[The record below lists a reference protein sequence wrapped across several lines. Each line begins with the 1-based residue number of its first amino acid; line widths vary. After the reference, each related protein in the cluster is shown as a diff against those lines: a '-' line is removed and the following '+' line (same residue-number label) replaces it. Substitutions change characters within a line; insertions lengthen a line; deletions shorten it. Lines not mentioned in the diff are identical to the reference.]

1 MLRPDRQSAILKSLN
16 DRALDGGGVCRIADL
31 AASLGV
37 SGETVRRDI
46 KLMAGEGLVRKV
58 HGGVGLSDQAREP
71 AFRQRLR
78 DNSQAKK
85 TIAEYAARE
94 VHDGDSIMLDTGSTT
109 AYVAEALIGHR
120 ELTVITNSVDIAN
133 TLATRNG
140 NRVFMAG
147 GELRADDGAVLGGG
161 AVAFIGQFRAHMA
174 FLSVGAIDAEDGLM
188 DYHMSEAE
196 FSRSVIA
203 RAERTI
209 IVADRSKFG
218 LRALVRIAGF
228 DAIDTLITDSEP
240 SPAFARQ
247 LQRDD
252 VRVIVAA
259 RQA

>member
-1 MLRPDRQSAILKSLN
+1 MLRPDRQSAILKSLH
-16 DRALDGGGVCRIADL
+16 DRGLHGGGVCRIAEL
-31 AASLGV
+31 AATLGV

-46 KLMAGEGLVRKV
+46 KLMAREGLVRKV
-58 HGGVGLSDQAREP
+58 HGAVGLPDQAREP

-78 DNSQAKK
+78 ENAQAKK
-85 TIAEYAARE
+85 AIAEYAARE

-109 AYVAEALIGHR
+109 TYVAEALHSHR
-120 ELTVITNSVDIAN
+120 DLTVITNSIHIAN

-140 NRVFMAG
+140 NRLFMAG

-161 AVAFIGQFRAHMA
+161 AVSFIGQFRAHMA
-174 FLSVGAIDAEDGLM
+174 FLSVGAIDIEDGLM

-196 FSRSVIA
+196 YSRMVIE

-209 IVADRSKFG
+209 VVADRSKLG

-240 SPAFARQ
+240 FPAFARQ
-247 LQRDD
+247 LQRDE

-259 RQA
+259 GKP

>member
-1 MLRPDRQSAILKSLN
+1 MLGPDRQTAILKSLN
-16 DRALDGGGVCRIADL
+16 ERALDGGGICRVAEL
-31 AASLGV
+31 SALLGV

-46 KLMAGEGLVRKV
+46 KLMARDGLVRKV
-58 HGGVGLSDQAREP
+58 HGGVGLPDSAREP

-78 DNSQAKK
+78 ENAQAKVA
-85 TIAEYAARE
+85 IARYAARE

-109 AYVAEALIGHR
+109 AYVAEALLGHR
-120 ELTVITNSVDIAN
+120 NLTVITNSVDIAN
-133 TLATRNG
+133 TLATHNG

-161 AVAFIGQFRAHMA
+161 AVAFIGQFRAQTA
-174 FLSVGAIDAEDGLM
+174 FLSVGAIDIEDGLM

-196 FSRSVIA
+196 FSRSVIE
-203 RAERTI
+203 RADRTI
-209 IVADRSKFG
+209 IVADRSKLG

-240 SPAFARQ
+240 FPAFAKR

-259 RQA
+259 KRS

>member
-16 DRALDGGGVCRIADL
+16 DRVLDGGGVCRVGDL
-31 AASLGV
+31 AVSLGV

-46 KLMAGEGLVRKV
+46 KLMVREGLVRKV
-58 HGGVGLSDQAREP
+58 HGGVALLDRAREP

-78 DNSQAKK
+78 ENSQAKK
-85 TIAEYAARE
+85 AIAEYAARE

-109 AYVAEALIGHR
+109 AYVAEALLGHR
-120 ELTVITNSVDIAN
+120 DLTVMTNSVDIAN

-147 GELRADDGAVLGGG
+147 GELRADDGAVLGAG
-161 AVAFIGQFRAHMA
+161 AVAFIGQFRAHIA
-174 FLSVGAIDAEDGLM
+174 FLSVGAIDIEDGLM

-196 FSRSVIA
+196 FSRAVIE

-209 IVADRSKFG
+209 VVADRSKLG
-218 LRALVRIAGF
+218 VRALVRVAGF

-240 SPAFARQ
+240 LPAFARK
-247 LQRDD
+247 LRHDE
-252 VRVIVAA
+252 VRVVVAA
-259 RQA
+259 ERP